1 MCIRDRYV
9 NQSLVYSVKKECTDG
24 NMNSWVIPMPFGRLV
39 LTLTSKL
46 FSHSGFVYR
55 LTLGDSAVLYKSTS

>member
-1 MCIRDRYV
+1 M
-9 NQSLVYSVKKECTDG
+9 YSVKKECTDG